1 LSGLPARRFA
11 VALIESVVGKGT
23 TLDEALNDTD
33 PAHLEPRDRAF
44 ARLLATTVLRRFGTL
59 DAVLGKFLEKP
70 LPTDAQRARLIL
82 HVASAQLLLLGT
94 PPHAAINLAVEH
106 CRRDR
111 LARRFD
117 KLANAVLRRVA
128 SKGPAILAELD
139 TPRTDIPEWLW
150 QRWSATYGEATT
162 RRIAEASLREA
173 ALDISVKDDAMG
185 WAEKLGGHL
194 LPTGSIRLAH
204 AGRIEELPGYADGGW
219 WVQDAAAALPARL
232 LGKVEG
238 LAIADLCAAPGGKT
252 AQLAAAR
259 AHVTAVDSS
268 SHRLTVLQENLARL
282 SLGDSVS
289 IVQADLETWTCA
301 GQFDA
306 VLLDAPCTAT
316 GTLRR
321 HPDILH
327 LKRTEDVTRLAA
339 LQRRLLARAVDV
351 LKPGGT
357 LVYCTCSLEPE
368 ECEQQ
373 IEPLLATKQDL
384 MREPVRAVE
393 IGGLDACISSA
404 GDLRTLPFHL
414 ALEPPQIAGMDG
426 FYAARLRRL
435 S

>member
-1 LSGLPARRFA
+1 ML
-11 VALIESVVGKGT
+11 GKGT
-23 TLDEALNDTD
+23 TLDEALSDTD
-33 PAHLEPRDRAF
+33 PSTMEPRDRAF

-59 DAVLGKFLEKP
+59 DAVLSKFLEKP
-70 LPTDAQRARLIL
+70 LPKDAQRARAILLI
-82 HVASAQLLLLGT
+82 ASAQLLLLGT

-128 SKGPAILAELD
+128 SKGPAILAGLD

-150 QRWSATYGEATT
+150 RRWSATYGKATT
-162 RRIAEASLREA
+162 QRLAEASLREA
-173 ALDISVKDDAMG
+173 ALDISVKDDPAG

-204 AGRIEELPGYADGGW
+204 AGRIEALPGYDDGAW

-232 LGKVEG
+232 LGKVES

-252 AQLAAAR
+252 AQLAAAGAR
-259 AHVTAVDSS
+259 VTAVDSS
-268 SHRLTVLQENLARL
+268 SHRLSVLQGNLARL
-282 SLGDSVS
+282 RLGDSVS
-289 IVQADLETWTCA
+289 VVQADLETWTPT

-306 VLLDAPCTAT
+306 VMLDAPCTAT

-327 LKRTEDVTRLAA
+327 LKRTEDVARLAA
-339 LQRRLLARAVDV
+339 LQTRLLARAAGLVR
-351 LKPGGT
+351 PGGT

-373 IEPLLATKQDL
+373 IERLLATKQGL
-384 MREPVRAVE
+384 TREPIRAEE
-393 IGGLDACISSA
+393 IGGLDACITSA